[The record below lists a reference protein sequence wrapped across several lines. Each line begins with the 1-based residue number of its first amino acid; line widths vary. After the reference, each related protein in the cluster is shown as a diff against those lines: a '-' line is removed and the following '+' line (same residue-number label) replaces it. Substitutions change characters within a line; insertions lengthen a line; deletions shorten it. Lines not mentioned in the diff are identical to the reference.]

1 MMYWLMIGVAL
12 FGVAVSAQYTE
23 IPAKSGPASLVF
35 PGPGDPVVLEQ
46 IEERS
51 RKLDGEALEVE
62 AIRSKVYRNSSGKLR
77 IDSDEGD
84 VNSGGLAQTIS
95 HIIDPSTGVRLI
107 LLSAAKSGYRW
118 RDRVRRWVCKP
129 RGLGARIKR
138 LREEAGESQ
147 EDMLSHGYSV
157 RYWQKV
163 EAGKPITLRTLLR
176 ICRIFSTPMCDVVRG
191 LDRNPKT
198 GSRRSR

>member
-1 MMYWLMIGVAL
+1 MRD
-12 FGVAVSAQYTE
+12 E
-23 IPAKSGPASLVF
+23 
-35 PGPGDPVVLEQ
+35 
-46 IEERS
+46 
-51 RKLDGEALEVE
+51 
-62 AIRSKVYRNSSGKLR
+62 SKFFK
-77 IDSDEGD
+77 
-84 VNSGGLAQTIS
+84 
-95 HIIDPSTGVRLI
+95 
-107 LLSAAKSGYRW
+107 
-118 RDRVRRWVCKP
+118 
-129 RGLGARIKR
+129 GLGARIKR

-198 GSRRSR
+198 GSRRLR